1 MAEEPVSIIR
11 ETTRN
16 LLKLNR
22 RLHKDELT
30 NSHRSIQ
37 ETRITKENIVDIAN
51 KLKTKTSITT
61 TDLQTLKNGLI
72 EDSTNIEVILNTHGA
87 LRGIIRELSG
97 HNVKKQCEAA
107 GCCCNLALGDS
118 RACMS
123 LAKAAGSYLTAALDN
138 LTTELAVSCAWTLG
152 NLAGANIKVCDVL
165 VSQGALSKLSEY
177 NTNVDVQDAAL
188 YALVHFAYQLKD
200 DLRSDHLN
208 KILQTLLKLEITM
221 ESSKL
226 LSILSCHKDFS
237 DNITEELLQK
247 ILQDLQMA
255 IEYHI
260 EMCSQNKICCRLVY
274 LLRSLANMDKM
285 YDRILK
291 YFTFHNMSLSFKSLL
306 NTNKCVGDTC
316 LWLLG
321 NLLNFCDDKQ
331 FFGAL
336 TS

>member
-22 RLHKDELT
+22 RLHKDEQT
-30 NSHRSIQ
+30 DSHRSIQ
-37 ETRITKENIVDIAN
+37 ETRITKETIVDIAN

-61 TDLQTLKNGLI
+61 SDLQTLKNGLI
-72 EDSTNIEVILNTHGA
+72 DDSTNIEVT
-87 LRGIIRELSG
+87 
-97 HNVKKQCEAA
+97 
-107 GCCCNLALGDS
+107 
-118 RACMS
+118 
-123 LAKAAGSYLTAALDN
+123 
-138 LTTELAVSCAWTLG
+138 CAWTLG
-152 NLAGANIKVCDVL
+152 NLAGANTKVCDVL
-165 VSQGALSKLSEY
+165 ISQGALSKLSEY
-177 NTNVDVQDAAL
+177 NVNVDFQDAAL

-200 DLRSDHLN
+200 DLSSDHLT
-208 KILQTLLKLEITM
+208 KILQTVLKLEITM

-237 DNITEELLQK
+237 ENITEELLQK
-247 ILQDLQMA
+247 ILENLQMS
-255 IEYHI
+255 IKYHI

-291 YFTFHNMSLSFKSLL
+291 YFTFHNMSVSFKSLL
-306 NTNKCVGDTC
+306 NTNKCVSETC

-321 NLLNFCDDKQ
+321 NLFNFCDDKQ
-331 FFGAL
+331 FFDNNTDKATNAL
-336 TS
+336 KIYNRSHKSSVTYHTHWSPAHIER